1 MEGQA
6 GRSPDSGPQDASAQS
21 IEAILRDGTRVIIR
35 PIGPQDAEREQAFVR
50 GLSPEARYF
59 RFMNT
64 LRELSPEMLDRF
76 THPDPEREVA
86 LVALVD
92 EGGAPKQVGVA
103 RCAAT
108 AERGGCEFAI
118 VVADPYQGRGLGS
131 RLMHEL
137 VARARA
143 RGVPR
148 IEGLVLASNHP
159 MLELMQSLGFEI
171 NTSPEDPRM
180 RRVSKS
186 LN

>member
-1 MEGQA
+1 
-6 GRSPDSGPQDASAQS
+6 
-21 IEAILRDGTRVIIR
+21 
-35 PIGPQDAEREQAFVR
+35 
-50 GLSPEARYF
+50 
-59 RFMNT
+59 
-64 LRELSPEMLDRF
+64 MLDRF

-92 EGGAPKQVGVA
+92 EAGAFKQVGVA

-108 AERGGCEFAI
+108 AEHSGCEFAI
-118 VVADPYQGRGLGS
+118 VVADAYQGRGLGS

-137 VARARA
+137 IARARA

-159 MLELMQSLGFEI
+159 MLELMQALGFEI
-171 NTSPEDPRM
+171 TTSPEDPRM